1 VIMAIKRFIILFI
14 VSCMGLASG
23 AIAATISERVDIA
36 QQRIE
41 HGMRSGALTRDE
53 THRLRDELNRVR
65 QDEAQARADG
75 RLDRRERE
83 QLNQELTRL
92 ERHIAKLKN
101 NDMQRRDRR

>member
-1 VIMAIKRFIILFI
+1 MVAKRIGTLF
-14 VSCMGLASG
+14 VVCFVGLASG
-23 AIAATISERVDIA
+23 AMAATIGERVDIA

-53 THRLRDELNRVR
+53 TYRLRDELNRVKR
-65 QDEAQARADG
+65 DEARARADG

-92 ERHIAKLKN
+92 ERHIAKFKN